1 MTDDNSE
8 NSRRAFLRGAGIVG
22 GVSLFPRVTAAQ
34 DTTAKDDPPT
44 PYPEQNNNGVSRFRH
59 LTEFPSV
66 GRQIRQFESTGDPE
80 HLYTTELTR
89 RLEESSE
96 STVDVVVSTMGT
108 KRQMTRDRDGQTL
121 RGFRPTDGEAN
132 ALSSF
137 GTVTYV
143 ADIVSTKVCVR
154 DVDRSDLPELARLP
168 FVVEI
173 APMVKDI
180 SLNSV
185 PIEDV
190 VTDSWSHFDSAH
202 GNYSIDDISMAIM
215 EGGYD
220 DSYNPYA
227 SNYAQDI
234 GFDTSLSKDFTVEND
249 PFSSTDDHAVKVADT
264 AGYVLKDGNTH
275 SDLFVALKVYES
287 YTENYDENI
296 RQGIEYAT
304 TEGIEVLNM
313 SFGTVDA
320 YSECPSTFCSELDSY
335 VSGGGI
341 PVAAVDNNKE
351 NTETCHPACSW
362 VNIGVG
368 ATEKK
373 DANDNAVLKTNENGP
388 ERDSQYGTIF
398 FHSQLKVETYCSWCY
413 NRSGRDVSFAPDSY
427 AAGVINT
434 DNNNKIRG
442 TSFACPQVAASALID
457 YADGGITSYADTL
470 NKFTNMN
477 AVTVVDKNS
486 SKDPSRDGEVMRA
499 DYYF

>member
-8 NSRRAFLRGAGIVG
+8 NSRRAFLRGAGLVG

-34 DTTAKDDPPT
+34 DTVAKDDPPA
-44 PYPEQNNNGVSRFRH
+44 PYPEQTGNGVSRFRH

-80 HLYTTELTR
+80 HLYTTKLTR

-108 KRQMTRDRDGQTL
+108 RTQMTRDRDGQTL
-121 RGFRPTDGEAN
+121 RGFRPTGGEAN
-132 ALSSF
+132 ALGSF

-154 DVDRSDLPELARLP
+154 DVDRSDLRELARLP

-234 GFDTSLSKDFTVEND
+234 GFDTSLSKNFTDSND

-275 SDLFVALKVYES
+275 SDLFVALKAFNSDTDNPGEK
-287 YTENYDENI
+287 I
-296 RQGIEYAT
+296 RQAIEYAT
-304 TEGIEVLNM
+304 TNGIEVLNM
-313 SFGTVDA
+313 SFGGGA

-341 PVAAVDNNKE
+341 PVAAVGNREDTTATNN
-351 NTETCHPACSW
+351 PACSW
-362 VNIGVG
+362 LTVGVG
-368 ATEKK
+368 GVESK
-373 DANDNAVLKTNENGP
+373 DSNGNAVLNNYVNGLQ
-388 ERDSQYGTIF
+388 RSSQYGIIF
-398 FHSQLKVETYCSWCY
+398 FYSSIKIETYCYWCY
-413 NRSGRDVSFAPDSY
+413 YGSNREVSFTPDSY
-427 AAGVINT
+427 GVGVIDT
-434 DNNNKIRG
+434 DNNKTIGG
-442 TSFACPQVAASALID
+442 TSFASPQVAASALID
-457 YADGGITSYADTL
+457 YADGGISSYTDAL
-470 NKFTNMN
+470 NKFTSMN
-477 AVTVVDKNS
+477 AATVVDKNS